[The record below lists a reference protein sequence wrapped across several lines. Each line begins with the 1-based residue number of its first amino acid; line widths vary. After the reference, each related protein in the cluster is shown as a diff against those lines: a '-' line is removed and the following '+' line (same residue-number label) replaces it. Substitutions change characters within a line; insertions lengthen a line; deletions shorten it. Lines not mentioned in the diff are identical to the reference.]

1 MIDCNKGSS
10 TGPLENKKQAANIE
24 LHTSITGGIDLNP
37 LHSRLAKSLV
47 AIGLATTLATTLATV
62 GHTAENLTAE
72 TASPGGSIHL
82 SMVHLAEVA
91 AEAGVANI
99 QVADGQTLTNSIQ
112 NVAEGKTDIAGT
124 PYILPFLLAK
134 GRGPYSKLGEEKGAE
149 LASNLRALYPVT
161 LGIFAL
167 YAYDSVGLKG
177 WDDLEGKTI
186 YNGPPRGAAL
196 TNARAIIQ
204 LAAGLKEGDG
214 YKGVQ
219 TNWGQAV
226 KTITDGSADAVVLPV
241 LFPDS
246 RITQSLASGNMTVWS
261 VPKEKFES
269 EPFQKYLRAP
279 GSAPFELP
287 AEDAYLGDSGVTL
300 VTEDGVFRGLAT
312 IGGDI
317 VNKNMSFDLAKALT
331 KAHIDTLDRLKAKA
345 PFAKHAGYGIVDSVK
360 SGMCGPNPLKYH
372 EGAVAAWEEAGYTI
386 DDCAKP

>member
-1 MIDCNKGSS
+1 MKPIQS
-10 TGPLENKKQAANIE
+10 LAA
-24 LHTSITGGIDLNP
+24 
-37 LHSRLAKSLV
+37 V
-47 AIGLATTLATTLATV
+47 AVAALLSVSANA
-62 GHTAENLTAE
+62 AENLTAE

-82 SMVHLAEVA
+82 SMAHLAEVA
-91 AEAGVANI
+91 AEAGIANI
-99 QVADGQTLTNSIQ
+99 QVADGQTLTNSVQ

-124 PYILPFLLAK
+124 PYILPFLLSQ
-134 GRGPYSKLGEEKGAE
+134 GRGPYSKLGAEKGAD

-167 YAYDSVGLKG
+167 YAYDSKGLKG
-177 WDDLEGKTI
+177 WSDLEGKTI

-204 LAAGLKEGDG
+204 LTTGLKEGAG

-219 TNWGQAV
+219 VNWGQAV
-226 KTITDGSADAVVLPV
+226 KTITDGSADAIVLPI

-246 RITQSLASGNMTVWS
+246 RITQALASGSMTVWS
-261 VPKEKFES
+261 IPKDKYES

-279 GSAPFELP
+279 GSAPFTLP
-287 AEDAYLGDSGVTL
+287 AADASLGEGGVTL
-300 VTEDGVFRGLAT
+300 ATEDGVFRGLAT

-345 PFAKHAGYGIVDSVK
+345 PFARHAGYGVVDSVK